1 VIRARCEVLSAR
13 KAGLFLSVTLVAP
26 EIAEQARPGQFI
38 QVAAPEGRQA
48 FLRRPFFVHQT
59 SRRGGWAG
67 TLEFVVD
74 PENTSEDWLA
84 ELRAHQFLDVIGPL
98 GKPFALPRKPVSCL
112 LVCEDHGSAPL
123 YFLAEELS
131 GNGHR
136 VDMVI
141 GGASQDRVFKPIEAK
156 RLARTIAVVT
166 ADGSAGEKGHTVDVL
181 PAVTEKCGTQVVY
194 AAGPRRLLQEVAEFC
209 RSRTIPAQVA
219 VEERMACGLGL
230 CWTCVVP
237 VARRDGRG
245 YDHIRACVDGPALNA
260 GRILWDRWGARGT
273 ETMATP
279 PEGFPALTGWPG

>member
-38 QVAAPEGRQA
+38 QVAVPEGRQS

-74 PENTSEDWLA
+74 PGSAAEDWLV
-84 ELRAHQFLDVIGPL
+84 ELKPHQFLDVIGPL
-98 GKPFALPRKPVSCL
+98 GKPFSMPRKPVSCL
-112 LVCEDHGSAPL
+112 LVCEDHGAAPL
-123 YFLAEELS
+123 YFLAEELA
-131 GNGHR
+131 GRGHR

-141 GGASQDRVFKPIEAK
+141 GGATQDRVFKPIEGK

-166 ADGSAGEKGHTVDVL
+166 EDGSAGEQGTVADVL
-181 PAVTEKCGTQVVY
+181 PAVAEKCHTEVVY
-194 AAGPRRLLQEVAEFC
+194 AAGPRALLQVAAEFC
-209 RSRTIPAQVA
+209 RSHSIPAQVA

-237 VARRDGRG
+237 VSRRDGQG
-245 YDHIRACVDGPALNA
+245 FDHVRACVDGPAMNA
-260 GRILWDRWGARGT
+260 GRIQWDRWGAR
-273 ETMATP
+273 EVESRPA
-279 PEGFPALTGWPG
+279 EGAPALAGWTG